1 MSHQGNADELDV
13 EVPGDL
19 PGSVREPSIHGL
31 PNGFVYG
38 VTRYADV
45 ILQQAFPEHLADLTA
60 ALEGFD
66 AELAELQA
74 GGGNR
79 APFVARFDA
88 SLGDRGWGKRNI
100 EIAKTIDG
108 RPLLRVRGHEIDMFK
123 GLTTDD
129 PYPGVAVEMEWS
141 NKDPF
146 FDRDLL
152 NFQALHREG
161 ALAVGV
167 IVTRGP
173 DLQQLIKPI
182 ILNPRNQPKYGES
195 STHWNKLVPRVNL
208 GGGGECPLVL
218 VGIQP
223 ERIGGFAV
231 VHEVWNRLAAADEA
245 MKAWRDSGLSYN
257 EMRAVTATARSEAF
271 AILPPPVDDSYD
283 SETTGE

>member
-1 MSHQGNADELDV
+1 MANTDGQDDLDID
-13 EVPGDL
+13 VPGEL
-19 PGSVREPSIHGL
+19 PGSVREPMIDGL
-31 PNGFVYG
+31 PDGFVYG

-45 ILQQAFPEHLADLTA
+45 ILQQAFPGHLDDLVA

-66 AELAELQA
+66 AHLGELQA

-79 APFVARFDA
+79 APFVVRFDA
-88 SLGDRGWGKRNI
+88 SLDDRGWGERSI

-108 RPLLRVRGHEIDMFK
+108 EPILRVRGHKIDMFK
-123 GLTTDD
+123 VGAEGD

-182 ILNPRNQPKYGES
+182 ILNRRGQQKYGES

-208 GGGGECPLVL
+208 GGGGECPLLL

-223 ERIGGFAV
+223 DRIGAFGV
-231 VHEVWNRLAAADEA
+231 VLDVRDRLEAAEA
-245 MKAWRDSGLSYN
+245 GLRDWRGTYGTHQ
-257 EMRAVTATARSEAF
+257 EARAAYAEARRAAF
-271 AILPPPVDDSYD
+271 ELLPPPADGEDDD
-283 SETTGE
+283 E

>member
-1 MSHQGNADELDV
+1 MANGDGPDELDI
-13 EVPGDL
+13 EVPGEL
-19 PGSVREPSIHGL
+19 PGSVREPTIAGL
-31 PNGFVYG
+31 PAGFLYG

-45 ILQQAFPEHLADLTA
+45 ILQQAFPGHLDDLVT

-66 AELAELQA
+66 AQLGELQA

-79 APFVARFDA
+79 APFVVRFDA
-88 SLGDRGWGKRNI
+88 SLGQRGWGERSI

-108 RPLLRVRGHEIDMFK
+108 EPIARVRGHKIDMFK
-123 GLTTDD
+123 VGAEDD

-173 DLQQLIKPI
+173 DLQRLIKPI
-182 ILNPRNQPKYGES
+182 VLNRRGQQKYGES

-208 GGGGECPLVL
+208 GGGGECPLLL

-223 ERIGGFAV
+223 ERIGGFDV
-231 VHEVWNRLAAADEA
+231 VHEVWDRLEAAEAALRDWRGVYANYQAARAAHADA
-245 MKAWRDSGLSYN
+245 R
-257 EMRAVTATARSEAF
+257 RAAF
-271 AILPPPVDDSYD
+271 ELLPPPVNEDGDDQ
-283 SETTGE
+283 